1 MRPWVKW
8 CVNHNMKFVVYLV
21 WLILLP
27 LFLLAYAEN
36 AAGDAMYE
44 FKDIRNLKKD

>member
-8 CVNHNMKFVVYLV
+8 CVNHKMKFVVYLA
-21 WLILLP
+21 WLLVLP

-36 AAGDAMYE
+36 AAADAMHE
-44 FKDIRNLKKD
+44 FKDIYNLKKD